1 MVNEFIEGLRI
12 DDVFLGI
19 KGKNK
24 KSIIS
29 SILDHLSDIKKID
42 KKDKRSILKAVIQR
56 EEMGSTAIGGHIALP
71 HARLKCIK
79 KIIICVAVS
88 KEGVDFDALDD
99 EPVYVIVLLLSN
111 QQEAGVHLKTLAHL
125 AKLLRDRSFVQ
136 KLRDAKSREEI
147 IDLIIR
153 QHNLLK

>member
-1 MVNEFIEGLRI
+1 MVDEFIEGLCI
-12 DDVFLGI
+12 DDVFFNI
-19 KGKNK
+19 KGKSK

-29 SILDHLSDIKKID
+29 SMLDHLCHIKKID
-42 KKDKRSILKAVIQR
+42 KKYKKSILKAVIQR

-71 HARLKCIK
+71 HARLNCIK
-79 KIIICVAVS
+79 KIVICVATS

-111 QQEAGVHLKTLAHL
+111 QQEAGLHLKTLAHL

-136 KLRDAKSREEI
+136 KLKDANDREEI
-147 IDLIIR
+147 INLIIR
-153 QHNLLK
+153 QYNLLK